1 MVDGKVDPRGVQAL
15 NELDPSDVE
24 RITVGTKDS
33 PVVMVTTKRYLHDY
47 PEEAPRSASAR
58 VISAS
63 GSF

>member
-1 MVDGKVDPRGVQAL
+1 MSS
-15 NELDPSDVE
+15 DPSDVE

-47 PEEAPRSASAR
+47 PRRLPRSASAR